1 MRNLFV
7 LPEKLI
13 PDKYSEL
20 LSKETIENYKKPAI
34 IVGSVF
40 GSLLVGTLVIRKIYV
55 NKINDLVDETT
66 RRENEKQIKV
76 QSDANK
82 SVSSITFSK
91 DVSNSLPT
99 TPASSREPN
108 SPGLSILVDKKSGS
122 LPFDRISLNS
132 HFIGRNVNRKR
143 NLNSLCSY
151 QLNLQIDNP
160 VELIIFSNEYVKRAL
175 KILEDVKSRNKGKCL
190 WIMKA
195 FTNSVFY
202 SLISFTT
209 ATEFEVQNA
218 DEFEEIILGTKTL
231 IEQIQNFT
239 KNSQINEQQNVS
251 VFYLR

>member
-7 LPEKLI
+7 LPNKLM
-13 PDKYSEL
+13 PDKLPEL

-40 GSLLVGTLVIRKIYV
+40 GSILVGTLVIRKIYV
-55 NKINDLVDETT
+55 SKINELVDETT
-66 RRENEKQIKV
+66 RRENEKKIKV

-91 DVSNSLPT
+91 DLSNSLPT
-99 TPASSREPN
+99 TPAASSREPN

-175 KILEDVKSRNKGKCL
+175 KIFEDVKSRNKGKFVFRSS
-190 WIMKA
+190 WIIVIYLRKH
-195 FTNSVFY
+195 SLIH
-202 SLISFTT
+202 SLISFLLSLF
-209 ATEFEVQNA
+209 ACNR
-218 DEFEEIILGTKTL
+218 IRSTK
-231 IEQIQNFT
+231 
-239 KNSQINEQQNVS
+239 
-251 VFYLR
+251 RR